1 MLKQCIDATKFE
13 TRIVKTGEG
22 VDLPP
27 DVGLIEGWPID
38 PPDERPGWLL
48 VDVFVVTGDK
58 PEYHVLWARPRGKAK
73 KPSKK
78 KKPET
83 AAVPSKKKPETA
95 PAVVK
100 APRVRKPRSK
110 KNEVSEEPASPA
122 EQPPDPVSN

>member
-73 KPSKK
+73 KKPSK
-78 KKPET
+78 
-83 AAVPSKKKPETA
+83 KKKPETA

-100 APRVRKPRSK
+100 APRVRKSRSK